1 MAERERKAE
10 EEHEATILASRPA
23 LVFCRVVDAL
33 QSALK
38 GAPGGGSR
46 ASVPTSRAA
55 QQGALE
61 VFLSGGDDLLFA
73 ASRAAHEAYES
84 AVKPLGDGGGVVES
98 LRAMGLKD
106 AFAAVDGVGGG
117 EGERGER
124 GEKELAAACRE
135 RVMNLLCEGEL
146 VGVARARSLA

>member
-10 EEHEATILASRPA
+10 EEHEATLSAARPA
-23 LVFCRVVDAL
+23 LIFCRVVDAL

-38 GAPGGGSR
+38 RSSDGSR
-46 ASVPTSRAA
+46 VSAPTSRAA

-61 VFLSGGDDLLFA
+61 VFLTGGDDLLFA

-84 AVKPLGDGGGVVES
+84 AVKPLGDGGGVVEN

-106 AFAAVDGVGGG
+106 AFGAVDVVAGG
-117 EGERGER
+117 EGREER

-146 VGVARARSLA
+146 VAIASARSLA